1 MLTFFDDINYE
12 AGGQLLSIPLDAQ
25 AVVLSG
31 HIPKY
36 RKYINYY
43 KLVVCTIFFC
53 KNRKYIKYN
62 GLVVCTILFSK
73 YRKYIRYVRL
83 VVCTSTGQLFA
94 VSLDSLG
101 VLFVYIP
108 DYNKYIHQSS

>member
-43 KLVVCTIFFC
+43 KLVVCTIFC
-53 KNRKYIKYN
+53 KYRKYIGYAR
-62 GLVVCTILFSK
+62 LVVCTIFSK